1 MVFSS
6 LTFLMYFLPIV
17 LILYF
22 IRSSLRW
29 KNGVLLAASLFFYA
43 WGEPIWILAMV
54 ASTAVNYF
62 CTLKMVSLKRKK
74 DRKKWMI
81 LGVAV
86 SGALLFVFKYA
97 SFIINSLL
105 GIVSTTAKVPVLELP
120 IGISFYTFQV
130 ITYTVD
136 VYRRKQKH
144 QKNFAWLLL
153 YVACFP
159 QLIAGPIVQYG
170 DIAVQIERRRTTPD
184 GFAKGMQRFII
195 GLGKKVIF
203 ANICGSIMSSMPLAG
218 GGAQLSVL
226 GAWYAAFMYT
236 LQIYFD
242 FSGYSD
248 MAIGLGHLFGFSYK
262 ENFNYPYACTTVR
275 DFWRRWH
282 ISLGSFFRDYVYIPL
297 GGNRMGLKRTVLNTM
312 VVWTLTGFWHGA
324 NWTFLFWGF
333 YYGILLTLD
342 VLGGRKITDKLP
354 GFINWPITMVLV
366 IVSWVIFYYP
376 SLGQA
381 FEHIGAMFGAGA
393 SSLIDTAS
401 LRVIKTYS
409 LFPVIAFIASLPVSA
424 MVKKLFIRMRLR
436 KRTVEIANAAWM
448 TVCLVLSIV
457 FLVGQSYN
465 PFIYFQF

>member
-6 LTFLMYFLPIV
+6 LSFLLYFFPIV

-22 IRSSLRW
+22 IRKDLKWR
-29 KNGVLLAASLFFYA
+29 NGVLLAASLFFYA

-62 CTLKMVSLKRKK
+62 CARKMVREKSKRS
-74 DRKKWMI
+74 RRKWMA

-97 SFIINSLL
+97 SFMLNSLL
-105 GIVSTTAKVPVLELP
+105 GIISPSLKIPVLELP

-136 VYRRKQKH
+136 VYRRKERPQKR
-144 QKNFAWLLL
+144 FSRLLL
-153 YVACFP
+153 YVCCFP

-170 DIAVQIERRRTTPD
+170 DIAGQIGRRESTPE
-184 GFAKGMQRFII
+184 GFSKGMQRFIV

-203 ANICGSIMSSMPLAG
+203 ANICGSAMTAMPLAG
-218 GGAQLSVL
+218 GAAPLTVA
-226 GAWYAAFMYT
+226 GAWYAALLYT

-248 MAIGLGHLFGFSYK
+248 MAIGIGHVLGFTYK
-262 ENFNYPYACTTVR
+262 ENFDHPYCSTSVR
-275 DFWRRWH
+275 EFWRRWH
-282 ISLGSFFRDYVYIPL
+282 ISLGSFFRDYIYIPL
-297 GGNRMGLKRTVLNTM
+297 GGNRRGLARTVFNTL

-324 NWTFLFWGF
+324 AWTFLIWGF
-333 YYGILLTLD
+333 YYGALLTIDL
-342 VLGGRKITDKLP
+342 LGGKKITAVLP
-354 GFINWPITMVLV
+354 KPVNWLITMVLV
-366 IVSWVIFYYP
+366 MVSWMIFYYP
-376 SLGQA
+376 TLGQA
-381 FEHIGAMFGAGA
+381 FTHIGAMFGLGGVSFADA
-393 SSLIDTAS
+393 AALQT
-401 LRVIKTYS
+401 IKTYS
-409 LFPVIAFIASLPVSA
+409 FFPVVAFVASLPVGNFMQKLLERYMGDTGIERLKLVWLSA
-424 MVKKLFIRMRLR
+424 TLILS
-436 KRTVEIANAAWM
+436 
-448 TVCLVLSIV
+448 VL